1 MVSAL
6 DFRFEGWWL
15 QPGLCCHTGD
25 YNIGGS
31 IPCDELTSH
40 FMEAYQYS

>member
-1 MVSAL
+1 MVSVL
-6 DFRFEGWWL
+6 DFRFEGWWF

-40 FMEAYQYS
+40 FMEACQYS